1 MEHKLNIFVF
11 SFMSNIIYAFMNR
24 QGDIALN
31 IIDIF
36 NVIRSDTKDAVTEI
50 WLALNKVLMLLY
62 NTVAV
67 TKLIELILIGFFI
80 ITVPNLYNFV
90 LKSLNKLGKL

>member
-1 MEHKLNIFVF
+1 
-11 SFMSNIIYAFMNR
+11 MNR